1 MNAMNRFGF
10 SICLLL
16 MSLTMARSKAE
27 GLDSLIAE
35 CRADQTDLNAVRDVP
50 GSLADLKRKD
60 ELADQWLKR
69 LDD

>member
-1 MNAMNRFGF
+1 
-10 SICLLL
+10 